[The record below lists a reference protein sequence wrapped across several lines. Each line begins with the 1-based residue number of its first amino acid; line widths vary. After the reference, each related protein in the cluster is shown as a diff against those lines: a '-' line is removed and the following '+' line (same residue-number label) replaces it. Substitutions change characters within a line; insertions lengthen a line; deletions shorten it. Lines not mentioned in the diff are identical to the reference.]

1 MKRELILK
9 NHLLFIKDRH
19 FEDIPWSFSLV
30 KHIKNYAIYQNC
42 FYMYRRER
50 KGAISSV
57 ITAQKQISL
66 FQNLSNVI
74 TEITDMKLSNELLPG
89 LKKYVDD
96 IYRYVMTCYDLLS
109 EQEQVDFLSLKVKY
123 EKQFNDLW

>member
-1 MKRELILK
+1 
-9 NHLLFIKDRH
+9 
-19 FEDIPWSFSLV
+19 
-30 KHIKNYAIYQNC
+30 
-42 FYMYRRER
+42 MYRRER

-57 ITAQKQISL
+57 ITAQNQISL

-74 TEITDMKLSNELLPG
+74 TEITDMKLGNELELLPG

-109 EQEQVDFLSLKVKY
+109 NEEKTMFYEDIENINKEWVKI
-123 EKQFNDLW
+123 NTL